1 MSAMCEGDEKTADLI
16 ILLSKMLR
24 YVLRDGRDVVPLE
37 EELENVR
44 QYFRLMQ
51 VAYEDNIRL
60 EIDAP
65 EDVLLAQLPKL
76 SLQPLVENAVQ
87 HGLAGR
93 KEGLVRIAARREGGV
108 VRITI
113 CDNGRGVPE
122 HYEIPTRENK
132 NGSIGVANVQK
143 RLNLLFGDT
152 SRMEITRSEGRG
164 GYKCSHYSPLQAIRL
179 GRGQYENIS
188 VLQEKR
194 PFLCRGRGVFRE
206 PRP

>member
-1 MSAMCEGDEKTADLI
+1 MCC
-16 ILLSKMLR
+16 S
-24 YVLRDGRDVVPLE
+24 DGRDVVPLD

-65 EDVLLAQLPKL
+65 EDVLLAQIPKL

-93 KEGLVRIAARREGGV
+93 KDGLVRIKARREDGL

-113 CDNGRGVPE
+113 FDNGRGVPE
-122 HYEIPTRENK
+122 DYEIPTRENS

-143 RLNLLFGDT
+143 RLSLLFGEMG
-152 SRMEITRSEGRG
+152 RMEISRSDGSG
-164 GYKCSHYSPLQAIRL
+164 GGTNVLIILPYRRYVS
-179 GRGQYENIS
+179 EETNI
-188 VLQEKR
+188 KI
-194 PFLCRGRGVFRE
+194 
-206 PRP
+206 